1 MGAGPEC
8 PIDGPWRGGPHLRGV
23 REARGPLL
31 PEKTRNHQLTG
42 SQAFSLA
49 LPQKLLTD
57 VDGFLLP
64 VTSTEKI
71 HHLLAEPSQP
81 ALERWY

>member
-1 MGAGPEC
+1 MGEGPEC
-8 PIDGPWRGGPHLRGV
+8 PTDGPWRGSPHLRGAREV
-23 REARGPLL
+23 RGHLL

-42 SQAFSLA
+42 SKAFSLG

-71 HHLLAEPSQP
+71 HHLLVEPSRP

>member
-1 MGAGPEC
+1 MSHRCALEGQP
-8 PIDGPWRGGPHLRGV
+8 PPQGV

-31 PEKTRNHQLTG
+31 AEKTRNHQLTG

-49 LPQKLLTD
+49 LAQKLLTD

-64 VTSTEKI
+64 VTSMEKI
-71 HHLLAEPSQP
+71 HHLLAKPSRRAP
-81 ALERWY
+81 ERWY